1 MSADADIEEI
11 RAIVQRQFDSL
22 SWSKVKQPGWQAFAN
37 DFVAGAPLYS
47 AARPVRGQTVDAF
60 VDRMRTLSEST
71 LTSLDEQLLGLNVQ
85 VFGNVAVAMAT
96 CQLNENESETSRN
109 VEAILLVRSDGRWQI
124 AAQAW
129 DTETAEKPVPAALL
143 SLPQTPQQRDT

>member
-1 MSADADIEEI
+1 MPADADIEEI

-22 SWSKVKQPGWQAFAN
+22 SWNKTKQPGWQAFAN
-37 DFVAGAPLYS
+37 DFVTGAPLYS

-60 VDRMRTLSEST
+60 VERMRTLSQNT

-85 VFGNVAVAMAT
+85 VFGNVAVAMGT

-129 DTETAEKPVPAALL
+129 DTETADKPVPAALL
-143 SLPQTPQQRDT
+143 SLPQTPQQGDT